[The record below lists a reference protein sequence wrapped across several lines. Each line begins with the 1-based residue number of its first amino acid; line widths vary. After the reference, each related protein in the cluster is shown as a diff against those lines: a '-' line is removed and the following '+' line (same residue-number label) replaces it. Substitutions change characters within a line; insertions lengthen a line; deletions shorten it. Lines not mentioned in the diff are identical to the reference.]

1 MLAAGE
7 LLGDQ
12 QSDGD
17 DHEEQQDL
25 LDHWE
30 LLVSAFDC
38 TESAGAVG
46 GTAVGC
52 GWVPGS
58 LGLLP

>member
-12 QSDGD
+12 QPDGN

-25 LDHWE
+25 LDHWG
-30 LLVSAFDC
+30 LLVSARDC
-38 TESAGAVG
+38 TESA
-46 GTAVGC
+46 
-52 GWVPGS
+52 VPGW
-58 LGLLP
+58 GTTAGVLPRAG

>member
-12 QSDGD
+12 QPDCN

-30 LLVSAFDC
+30 LLVSASDC
-38 TESAGAVG
+38 TESAAPVGDSSAGAP
-46 GTAVGC
+46 
-52 GWVPGS
+52 PGA
-58 LGLLP
+58 G